1 VKQQTGNSNID
12 CIRLDLG
19 DLASVKE
26 FSEAYKAKYP
36 KIDQLILNAGT
47 WPEVRRLTKDGF
59 EECFG
64 VNHLGHMFLTYQL
77 LPLVKKSEGG
87 RIVVLSSKRH
97 MFGSVDWSDL
107 QYEKKPFNGAR
118 AYEQAKIANVLFA
131 RELAK
136 KLKSQGSDIVV
147 SSVHPGVIK
156 TELHRDGS
164 IVLRTALTTITALF
178 GKNVSQGVQTT
189 LYGAVSSDLK
199 DKSGHYLAD
208 CQITPPNA
216 KEVSDESAK
225 KMWDISCKLL
235 SLPEDW

>member
-36 KIDQLILNAGT
+36 K
-47 WPEVRRLTKDGF
+47 
-59 EECFG
+59 

-164 IVLRTALTTITALF
+164 IVLRTALTIITALF